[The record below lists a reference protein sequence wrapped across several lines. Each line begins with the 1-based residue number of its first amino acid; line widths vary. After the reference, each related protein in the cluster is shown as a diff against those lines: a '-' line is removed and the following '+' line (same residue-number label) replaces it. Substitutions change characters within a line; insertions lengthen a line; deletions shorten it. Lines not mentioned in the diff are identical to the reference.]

1 MNGKL
6 INQKITI
13 IVVLHLKRFFAIF
26 ILLFGLLGSMDLI
39 AQTGGRKREHRN
51 QRRGGSKIFGKSKSR
66 GNANAFAKGSRGNIF
81 QRMFHKKQPSW
92 VYHSTKS
99 NTRSRNENR
108 FLFKRTRTKGRK
120 SNESILARQ
129 NAERS
134 KKRSRGNAV
143 FHKRKYAD

>member
-1 MNGKL
+1 M
-6 INQKITI
+6 
-13 IVVLHLKRFFAIF
+13 KRFLV
-26 ILLFGLLGSMDLI
+26 ILVILFGLFSSVEAI
-39 AQTGGRKREHRN
+39 AQSGGRKKEHRN
-51 QRRGGSKIFGKSKSR
+51 QRRGGSKLFRKSR
-66 GNANAFAKGSRGNIF
+66 SKGNANAFAHGSRGNFF
-81 QRMFHKKQPSW
+81 QRLFHKKQPAW

-108 FLFKRTRTKGRK
+108 FLFKRNRTKGRK

-143 FHKRKYAD
+143 FHKRKYAE